1 MFILINARRL
11 NRIEDFYKSY
21 KFIQKILIFVSYG
34 F

>member
-21 KFIQKILIFVSYG
+21 KFIQKSLYL
-34 F
+34 